1 VRFPSCS
8 IRANEILELVH
19 SDVFG
24 LVSVSSIGGSL
35 YYVSFIN
42 DFSKK
47 TWTYFLSKKSKVL
60 DKFKEFKSLV
70 ENLTDNKIKVMR
82 TDNCGEFYG
91 K

>member
-1 VRFPSCS
+1 
-8 IRANEILELVH
+8 
-19 SDVFG
+19 
-24 LVSVSSIGGSL
+24 VSSIGGSL

-60 DKFKEFKSLV
+60 DKFKAFKSIV
-70 ENLTDNKIKVMR
+70 ENLTDNNIKVMR